1 MVFFQSLL
9 QTIRP
14 PLLLII
20 LGHLPYIPLVSNAIP
35 VWTILLDYEILH
47 VPFATVLVPPW
58 LVVRVILSIL
68 WQYRVLSPLHI
79 SGRRTRSDEDVGRS
93 LLFVIC
99 SGARTT
105 VTWCW
110 GLIVVLYLYFSKLLY
125 SGFNGGLI
133 IWLSLKISATSR
145 RRKWRCDE
153 RRSFYLV
160 WFVAFWG
167 IWS

>member
-110 GLIVVLYLYFSKLLY
+110 GLIVVLYLLY
-125 SGFNGGLI
+125 S
-133 IWLSLKISATSR
+133 
-145 RRKWRCDE
+145 
-153 RRSFYLV
+153 RSFIVASTVVSSYLTLPQNLSYQV
-160 WFVAFWG
+160 TWNWISPSFLTGF
-167 IWS
+167 